1 MIRINNI
8 DFETE
13 GMKRHEQLSLGDVTA
28 GDTRTFTIFSAPVD
42 CIVESVVIT
51 HKAATTNSQTA
62 RLYLASATASTL
74 ATALS
79 ACAASFAQL
88 KFSIS
93 ANNSMTAGKLL
104 GLTLHN
110 SGDSGPYSQ
119 TFVDVKWKPNK
130 HRGN

>member
-13 GMKRHEQLSLGDVTA
+13 GMKRHVQMDLGTVTA
-28 GDTRTFTIFSAPVD
+28 GDTRAYTIFSAPVD
-42 CIVESVVIT
+42 CVVESVIIT
-51 HKAATTNSQTA
+51 HKAATTNSQTC
-62 RLYLASATASTL
+62 RLYLAEATASTL

-79 ACAASFAQL
+79 ACAAAYAQL
-88 KFSIS
+88 EFSIS
-93 ANNSMTAGKLL
+93 ANNSLTAGQLL

-110 SGDSGPYSQ
+110 SGDSGPFSQ
-119 TFVDVKWKPNK
+119 AFVDVKYKPSK